1 MDESLQEFLQ
11 IWGDKTVNELKFRL
25 AQSYSYAPGF
35 NGDAYSNG
43 RKGTYKGQSMRGEAP
58 KSAPNSA
65 LYNSIQGQVTADG
78 FEILMNSYWEYVNYG
93 VYPNEKY
100 VRVKGEKQTPR
111 GGSSPF
117 ISSLQQWGQRKL
129 GLDSK
134 DALGMAF
141 AVRQNIFKFGIAG
154 TGFFETALGNIESEF
169 EVALDEQMGRSI
181 SEFFDKIFTQNIE

>member
-11 IWGDKTVNELKFRL
+11 LWGNRTVNELKFRL
-25 AQSYSYAPGF
+25 AQSYSYAPGY

-43 RKGTYKGQSMRGEAP
+43 RRGEYKGKSMRGQAP

-78 FEILMNSYWEYVNYG
+78 FEILMNAYWEFVNYG
-93 VYPNEKY
+93 VQPNSTYNGKTDP
-100 VRVKGEKQTPR
+100 KNPR

-117 ISSLQQWGQRKL
+117 ISSLQQWGTKKL

-154 TGFFETALGNIESEF
+154 TGFFESALGTIESEF
-169 EVALDEQMGRSI
+169 EMALDEQMGRSI